1 MTTAVSSELQFDPVE
16 HRYTRNGVIVPGV
29 TDVLKGCGLIDDRWF
44 TDEGKWRGS
53 RVHLAC
59 AFDDENDIEESEFTE
74 KELGYL
80 EAWRLFKREMKFLDG
95 AVVDLKT
102 GQILPWVKYQLAAYS
117 EFRPTGTSRENI
129 ERPMLYEC
137 NGISFA
143 GTPDRLIPPFPALRR
158 IAVRLKPNGK
168 YVPKEFPIHER
179 RGDLN
184 IFLAALAINN
194 AKESN
199 K

>member
-1 MTTAVSSELQFDPVE
+1 MTTATSELQFDPVE
-16 HRYTRNGVIVPGV
+16 HRYMRNGVIVPGV
-29 TDVLKGCGLIDDRWF
+29 TEILQSVGIIDTTWF
-44 TDEGKWRGS
+44 TEESAWRGS
-53 RVHLAC
+53 VIHKCCEL
-59 AFDDENDIEESEFTE
+59 DDLGDLDEASVVEEA
-74 KELGYL
+74 KGYL

-168 YVPKEFPIHER
+168 YGIKEFPIHER

-199 K
+199 R